1 VPLCFRTAQVKMLY
15 LLFVDAYICTYVH
28 AYISTA
34 LIDTRR
40 FHRVQLCSTTYSV
53 PFYQVMYILFYILP
67 NTYLNITQQAAMNKL
82 CYYFT
87 SVVLFSK
94 MLKVFL
100 RLYGTISYS
109 KCRTTKCWNSNWR
122 YQNVDNTSC
131 PILTEPNL
139 ILHTWLSLTPS
150 EGT

>member
-1 VPLCFRTAQVKMLY
+1 VPLCFRTALVKMLY

-100 RLYGTISYS
+100 RLYGTTFYIYFVFQMPYDKMLKFKLTIS
-109 KCRTTKCWNSNWR
+109 KCGQHKLS
-122 YQNVDNTSC
+122 Y
-131 PILTEPNL
+131 PN
-139 ILHTWLSLTPS
+139 
-150 EGT
+150 